1 MVIFEVMSFNLWC
14 ISGPELSQQGTVETK
29 WKAEAEQKYKRMKIS
44 LLPLVENGCKKMTQQ
59 ES

>member
-1 MVIFEVMSFNLWC
+1 MSFNLWC

-44 LLPLVENGCKKMTQQ
+44 LLPLVDNGCKTMTQQ